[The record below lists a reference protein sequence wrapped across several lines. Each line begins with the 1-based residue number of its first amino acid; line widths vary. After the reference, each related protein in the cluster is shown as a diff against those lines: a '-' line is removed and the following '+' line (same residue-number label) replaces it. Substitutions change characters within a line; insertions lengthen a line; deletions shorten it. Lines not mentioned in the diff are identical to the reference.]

1 MLTKMLTDNLSYEEV
16 LAEAQAKG
24 FAESDPTNDVDGIDA
39 AYKMVLLT
47 KFAFGMTIEMKDVS
61 IGGIRGLAIEDIIYA
76 QQLGYEVK
84 LIGTAQ
90 KTPKIMSLFLLVQ
103 FLSLSTIR

>member
-1 MLTKMLTDNLSYEEV
+1 M
-16 LAEAQAKG
+16 
-24 FAESDPTNDVDGIDA
+24 DGIDA

-90 KTPKIMSLFLLVQ
+90 RHQKSCRCFCWSSSCP
-103 FLSLSTIR
+103 